1 MRNAF
6 CIVPIVLLVLVAGCA
21 NTPGDRAFYEGLRM
35 ENARRQYEPGR
46 DINRDPPAQSYEAYE
61 KERQRLKE
69 EPRK

>member
-1 MRNAF
+1 MRLVICLILAF
-6 CIVPIVLLVLVAGCA
+6 VLAGC
-21 NTPGDRAFYEGLRM
+21 TSRAFYEDLRE

-46 DINRDPPAQSYEAYE
+46 DIVRDPPPPSYDAYE